1 MAGSHHDVPG
11 MFPDADRA
19 CAAGGCAACAR
30 HVTGA
35 PVVQHR
41 PANHIETT
49 GDNEGT
55 AYPRWAI
62 VDPRQRMVRASD
74 SVDHVAS
81 QITGPFF
88 SRASAEQTLSERR
101 YRFGKHAKV
110 YCFSGHMS
118 PDYKDALVGGGK

>member
-1 MAGSHHDVPG
+1 

-19 CAAGGCAACAR
+19 CAASGCAECAR

-35 PVVQHR
+35 PVVQHEPVNR
-41 PANHIETT
+41 IETT
-49 GDNEGT
+49 GDNEAT
-55 AYPRWAI
+55 AYPWWAI
-62 VDPRQRMVRASD
+62 VDPRHGLVSARA

-118 PDYKDALVGGGK
+118 PDYRQALVGGAK